1 MIKDQTTRIISKRNT
16 ETDDVEIEI
25 KLDNNITSPE
35 DLMDVVGVTAD
46 AYVTLT
52 IEALKLQT
60 DLDLSNPEHI
70 TTVEN
75 LLNQTILYSFG
86 KVRNVYL
93 NEEKGIT
100 YTD

>member
-1 MIKDQTTRIISKRNT
+1 MIKEQTTRVISKRNT
-16 ETDDVEIEI
+16 ETDDIDIEI
-25 KLDNNITSPE
+25 RLDNNITSPE
-35 DLMDVVGVTAD
+35 DLMDVVGGTAD

-93 NEEKGIT
+93 NEEKDTT

>member
-1 MIKDQTTRIISKRNT
+1 MQGVIHEFPLQ
-16 ETDDVEIEI
+16 
-25 KLDNNITSPE
+25 ITSYISF
-35 DLMDVVGVTAD
+35 VHD

-93 NEEKGIT
+93 NEEKDIT